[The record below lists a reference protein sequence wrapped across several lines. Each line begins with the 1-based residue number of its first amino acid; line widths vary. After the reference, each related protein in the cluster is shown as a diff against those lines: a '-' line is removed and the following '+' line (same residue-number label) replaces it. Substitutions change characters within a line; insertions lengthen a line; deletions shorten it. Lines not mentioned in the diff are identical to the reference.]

1 VRLVADTG
9 GIVAAMNSA
18 EPEHEA
24 YRAVLES
31 ASIAVISP
39 LVVAEV
45 HYLLSTV
52 GAHEAAHA
60 FLEDLSG
67 GFYELAVPAPE
78 DYAMAAGLIRRYE
91 GRMERKRRKPGSL
104 DLADAMNIVIAQRYA
119 TNMILATD
127 QDYRV
132 TTPLSGHPFFVLLPM
147 DTDTSAR

>member
-18 EPEHEA
+18 EPDHEL
-24 YRAVLES
+24 YRATLES
-31 ASIAVISP
+31 ASLAMVSP

-45 HYLLSTV
+45 HYLLSSV
-52 GAHEAAHA
+52 GAHAAA
-60 FLEDLSG
+60 RDFLEDLAG
-67 GFYELAVPAPE
+67 GFYELASIVPE
-78 DYAMAAGLIRRYE
+78 DFAVASGLIRRYE

-104 DLADAMNIVIAQRYA
+104 DLADALNIVIAERYA

-132 TTPLSGHPFFVLLPM
+132 TTPLSGHPYFTLLPA
-147 DTDTSAR
+147 DLPAS